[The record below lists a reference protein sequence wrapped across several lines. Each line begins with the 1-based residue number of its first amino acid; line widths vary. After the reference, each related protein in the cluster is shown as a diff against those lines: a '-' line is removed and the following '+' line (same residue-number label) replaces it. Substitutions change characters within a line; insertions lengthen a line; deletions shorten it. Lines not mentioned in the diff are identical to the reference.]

1 MSTNSKST
9 ENQTE
14 SGNLVKPVLAN
25 RFLLEIDLK
34 KDAIPLPLNSSY
46 NNCYYELNF
55 KLLKCKYIL
64 DSYFGDETSRGVQ
77 LGIFQNGVF
86 ICKYYLHC
94 ETTFDDKMVIDIR
107 DISTDNYWT

>member
-1 MSTNSKST
+1 MKTNTKTT
-9 ENQTE
+9 ENTAKN
-14 SGNLVKPVLAN
+14 GNKSKPLLAN

-94 ETTFDDKMVIDIR
+94 ETTFDDKIVVDIR
-107 DISTDNYWT
+107 DISTDNDWT

>member
-1 MSTNSKST
+1 MSDSTKPSLNQGENGNKSKP
-9 ENQTE
+9 
-14 SGNLVKPVLAN
+14 LLAN

-77 LGIFQNGVF
+77 LGIFENGVF

-107 DISTDNYWT
+107 DISTENEWT

>member
-1 MSTNSKST
+1 MKTNTKAT
-9 ENQTE
+9 ENTAKN
-14 SGNLVKPVLAN
+14 GNKSKPLLAN

-77 LGIFQNGVF
+77 LGFFENGVF

-94 ETTFDDKMVIDIR
+94 ETTFDDKIVVDIR
-107 DISTDNYWT
+107 DISTDNDWT